1 LIVSKF
7 IPKHGLCSLLVES
20 PDDLWTLRRLIE
32 TGDTLITR
40 SSRILKKEDEYSR
53 PDRGERIRVTVSL
66 VVEAV
71 SLDQSVARLRVRGR
85 IREATDD
92 SISRAGSHSVSISPG
107 HGLTLEKEH
116 WTPLYTE
123 ILDSARKIGRRFLL
137 VAIDRREAGIG
148 LLSGSHLSTVATLES
163 GASGKGSKEVSLEPF
178 LRRVVEVVRAE
189 LKPKDVIAIAGPGH
203 TKLEL
208 ANRLSSD
215 EELRSNLSVIE
226 GLDLAGNDGVRSL
239 IKADGFQRLASDS
252 VLVEVQAVVT
262 EAIRRVSRGDTRV
275 AYSFPRVRDAAA
287 LGAVESCVAS
297 DDVFSQG
304 VDEEEVVSVLNAL
317 EARGGKVYMVDSSL
331 EFGKQVSSFGGILAL
346 LRYAVRT

>member
-1 LIVSKF
+1 LIISKF
-7 IPKHGLCSLLVES
+7 VPKHGFCSLLVES

-32 TGDTLITR
+32 KGDTLITR
-40 SSRILKKEDEYSR
+40 SSRVLKKEDEYSR
-53 PDRGERIRVTVSL
+53 PDRGERIRVTISL

-71 SLDQSVARLRVRGR
+71 SLDRSVARLRVRGR

-107 HGLTLEKEH
+107 HGLTLQKEH
-116 WTPLYTE
+116 WTPLHTE
-123 ILDSARKIGRRFLL
+123 ILNSARKIGRRFLL

-148 LLSGSHLSTVATLES
+148 LLSGSHLSIVAALES

-178 LRRVVEVVRAE
+178 LTKVVGIVKGEV
-189 LKPKDVIAIAGPGH
+189 KPKDVIAVAGPGH

-208 ANRLSSD
+208 ANLLSSD
-215 EELRSNLSVIE
+215 EELRRSLAVIE
-226 GLDLAGNDGVRSL
+226 GFDLAGNDGVRSL
-239 IKADGFQRLASDS
+239 MKADAFQKVASDS
-252 VLVEVQAVVT
+252 VLVEVQSIVN
-262 EAIRRVSRGDTRV
+262 EAIRRLSRGDPRV
-275 AYSFPRVRDAAA
+275 AYSFPHVRDAAA
-287 LGAVESCVAS
+287 LGAVESCVTS

-304 VDEEEVVSVLNAL
+304 VDEGEVVSMLNAL

-331 EFGKQVSSFGGILAL
+331 EFGKQVSSFGGVIAL